1 LACGVND
8 DLSGGGNDGYNDRVK
23 NDEMMHECL
32 KCLNEVKSFAS
43 AAAISASSAAASAI
57 ASNESS
63 SIAAI
68 SASSSTASAVSASN
82 YSDSAAASAA
92 AASAAAASAAAAT
105 ASAAVAAS
113 YASDSINSHTASAD
127 SATAVDDAMNV
138 LCSINQTDSAAF
150 NVAASRFV
158 ELYMDSS
165 ASSSD
170 EKTVRP
176 VRVVKGKVLGK
187 PKN

>member
-82 YSDSAAASAA
+82 YSDSAAASASS
-92 AASAAAASAAAAT
+92 AASSATSANDSASSAAT
-105 ASAAVAAS
+105 SAL
-113 YASDSINSHTASAD
+113 SISSLLERDAI
-127 SATAVDDAMNV
+127 DDAIDNAMNT
-138 LCSINQTDSAAF
+138 LIETPQTNIDEF
-150 NVAASRFV
+150 HIAASRFID
-158 ELYMDSS
+158 LYSS

-170 EKTVRP
+170 EKSTKP
-176 VRVVKGKVLGK
+176 IRVLKSRMGRKGK
-187 PKN
+187 